1 MGTRASVVE
10 IKVELITVI
19 DELSDMKEAENKM
32 EQRAS
37 TLNFYEHIMAVV
49 LLNQICFVTHD
60 AFFVAALSCAFLCE
74 CVPTMDV
81 THKVWVSSI
90 HFIVNSLRNYP
101 SKLMVMN
108 FQPL

>member
-1 MGTRASVVE
+1 MGTCASVVE

-49 LLNQICFVTHD
+49 LLNQICFVP
-60 AFFVAALSCAFLCE
+60 ALSCAFLCE